1 MTVIALQPR
10 GNKYQTRRKL
20 NNCYYLLVR
29 KDGNKEKLIMKK
41 IKGIIPKE
49 I

>member
-1 MTVIALQPR
+1 MTVIALQPS

-29 KDGNKEKLIMKK
+29 KDENKEKLIMKK
-41 IKGIIPKE
+41 IKGIIPKVS
-49 I
+49 